1 MFDPSAPHIIILL
14 VVVLLLFGS
23 TRLPGAAQ
31 ALGKSMHI
39 FKKSVKGLDDDKQ
52 PDNPGS
58 QATYVPPPPPA
69 QLPSPPG
76 QSQQAQID
84 ALQRQLS
91 DLQRQSAS
99 GEAQQS
105 NPASAGQPDN
115 RPAWGAGQHVR
126 GLQSDDARRLG
137 ERTRLGV
144 QPKRHG
150 GDRLRR

>member
-31 ALGKSMHI
+31 AIGKSMHI
-39 FKKSVKGLDDDKQ
+39 FKKSVKGLDDDK

-58 QATYVPPPPPA
+58 QATFVAPPA
-69 QLPSPPG
+69 QLPSPPPS

-91 DLQRQSAS
+91 DLQRQSAGNDS
-99 GEAQQS
+99 QQS
-105 NPASAGQPDN
+105 NSATAGQPDT
-115 RPAWGAGQHVR
+115 RPF
-126 GLQSDDARRLG
+126 
-137 ERTRLGV
+137 
-144 QPKRHG
+144 
-150 GDRLRR
+150 

>member
-39 FKKSVKGLDDDKQ
+39 FKRSVKGLDEDKQ
-52 PDNPGS
+52 GDS
-58 QATYVPPPPPA
+58 ATHASVVPPPA
-69 QLPSPPG
+69 QLTSPAAD

-91 DLQRQSAS
+91 DLQRQSA
-99 GEAQQS
+99 GDAQQG
-105 NPASAGQPDN
+105 N
-115 RPAWGAGQHVR
+115 
-126 GLQSDDARRLG
+126 
-137 ERTRLGV
+137 TRS
-144 QPKRHG
+144 H
-150 GDRLRR
+150 